1 LHEGLPPDRDS
12 AQAERL
18 SMGGIYSRFRDS
30 QNELRQSLWVIDFA
44 ELIKSCRA
52 TYSGMM
58 AVRSSEM
65 ALVV

>member
-1 LHEGLPPDRDS
+1 
-12 AQAERL
+12 
-18 SMGGIYSRFRDS
+18 MGGIYSRFRDS